1 MFSCS
6 RRVYFIFL
14 LFTGLTPAS
23 AQEQLDAYMLELSL
37 KELLEI
43 DIAGAAVRDLG
54 LGQAI
59 KTANPFELSAM
70 QLPLSVEVI
79 NSRTMRARGLKTV
92 TEAAEHLVGV
102 ISGESPAEPSSFSM
116 RGFIRDSVIILRDG
130 IRLGPASMTM
140 RPHNTFNLQQVE
152 ILKGPA
158 SLHFAPPTA
167 SGIINMITKKPVIGQ
182 ESVTEL
188 FGAYSRFDSSEWGI
202 GRSGSLTDNL
212 AYRLDINRAGSN
224 GWVDDTDSY
233 SFNITASMLWQA
245 SPSLDVLLSFDYLDD
260 DLPAYWGTPLVPA
273 SFSREPIP
281 GIIKTD
287 NGSVLDQQLRF
298 SNYNIDDQ
306 RSDSEHLWSKM
317 ITRWQVN
324 GRIKVK
330 NTLFHFNADR
340 AWKNA
345 ESYVFNPETLLLDR
359 DRFFVFHDHEFY
371 GNQLDI
377 NIEHLTAQVEHQ
389 LTIGLDYARTD
400 FERARGFPGGDSV
413 DPHHPVA
420 GMFGP
425 LERRLSPTK
434 IDEFALMVEDSLF
447 LNDNWYLSLGI
458 RKDFIGT
465 TRDNFDEKGVFIAG
479 DSFKRTFKPTSYR
492 LASSYQLSDN
502 VSVYGQYSTGHDP
515 VGSNIFLVNG
525 NENFDFTDI
534 SQYEL
539 GVKSVS
545 ADANIEMTSAI
556 YKTKRENILLL
567 VSHDSVG
574 NSGSQVAKGMEFAVS
589 ARLSQNCRVGGNFAY
604 TRAKYQDYLDPD
616 FGVDASGNTPPNVPK
631 WVANAWFSVNHIAG
645 QPLELGGGVRY
656 IGKRHTNFENT
667 VTLQDYVVVN
677 AFAAYTLDKLRIS
690 INARN
695 ILDED
700 YAPWGDIFYP
710 NQIGIAP
717 PRAIE
722 ISFQSKF

>member
-1 MFSCS
+1 MLLCS

-14 LFTGLTPAS
+14 FFIGLPPAT
-23 AQEQLDAYMLELSL
+23 AQEPIDEYMPELSL
-37 KELLEI
+37 KALLEI

-116 RGFIRDSVIILRDG
+116 RGFIRDSVIVLRDG

-158 SLHFAPPTA
+158 SLHFAAPTA

-182 ESVTEL
+182 ESATEL

-202 GRSGSLTDNL
+202 GRSGPVTDKL
-212 AYRLDINRAGSN
+212 AYRVDINRAASN

-233 SFNITASMLWQA
+233 SFNITASMLWQV
-245 SPSLDVLLSFDYLDD
+245 SPSLDMLLSFDYLDD

-273 SFSREPIP
+273 PFSREPIS
-281 GIIKTD
+281 GIINTD

-298 SNYNIDDQ
+298 NNYNIDDQ
-306 RSDSEHLWSKM
+306 RSDSEHLWSK
-317 ITRWQVN
+317 ITANWQPSSRV
-324 GRIKVK
+324 KVK
-330 NTLFHFNADR
+330 NTLFHFSADR

-345 ESYVFNPETLLLDR
+345 ESYVFNPQTSLLDR
-359 DRFFVFHDHEFY
+359 DRFFVFHDHQFY

-377 NIEHLTAQVEHQ
+377 NIEHLLGQVEHQ

-400 FERARGFPGGDSV
+400 FERARGFPDGDSV
-413 DPHHPVA
+413 DPYQPVA
-420 GMFGP
+420 GLFGP
-425 LERRLSPTK
+425 LDKRLSPTK
-434 IDEFALMVEDSLF
+434 IDEFAIMVEDTVF
-447 LNDNWYLSLGI
+447 LNDDWHLSLGI
-458 RKDFIGT
+458 RKDFIDT
-465 TRDNFDEKGVFIAG
+465 TRDNFDENGIFIVE

-492 LASSYQLSDN
+492 LASSYQLTEN
-502 VSVYGQYSTGHDP
+502 LSVYGQFSTGHDP
-515 VGSNIFLVNG
+515 VGSNIYLVNA

-534 SQYEL
+534 SQLEL

-545 ADANIEMTSAI
+545 ADGNIEMTSAI

-567 VSHDSVG
+567 VTHDSVG
-574 NSGSQVAKGMEFAVS
+574 NSGSQVAKGIEFAAS
-589 ARLSQNCRVGGNFAY
+589 GRLSQNWRVGGNFAY
-604 TRAKYQDYLDPD
+604 TRAKYEDYLDPD

-631 WVANAWFSVNHIAG
+631 WVANAWFSVNNIAG
-645 QPLELGGGVRY
+645 LPLELGGGVRY
-656 IGKRHTNFENT
+656 ISKRHTNFENT
-667 VTLQDYVVVN
+667 VTLQDYMVVN

-717 PRAIE
+717 PRAVE
-722 ISFQSKF
+722 LSFQTKF